1 MSTIKERAAALNLA
15 QKLCVRPLAISVATK
30 PAQASSIWSALIAH
44 LRSTVTVK
52 RRRVHL
58 KSHSDC
64 FLGSEAVDVLE
75 QQISHVRGANVSRDK
90 VVCVCQALLECNVFD
105 AVGTKVFGKDKKRDA
120 FQDSKSSLYRFVAG
134 CTPSVDELERGP
146 LGNGIQKL
154 FCSAEPD
161 RQMEQTCPTGPHV
174 ELLHLTPSPTH
185 TNPMKTVVSTK
196 LSVEPLVDSL
206 SPNRSHTD
214 AILPQSL
221 VDEVWQEHTLL
232 RLLNLV
238 DLPLLDGVLQCSQKP
253 ASPVTVLPLHTNPQ
267 LICSSN
273 HLDRQILKAFK
284 DSQEDQWLCAALDC
298 LDFLPDQPVV
308 ELSRE
313 LPHCVPY
320 DGINLSSSG
329 HSSDDQISLSP
340 SSLAQCK
347 MLLYETL
354 VKHYSNANKP
364 PLLPQHMADIYTAIT
379 DLLVKA
385 KMNKAL
391 EALQLSLKLLPHSYR
406 EELRRLLRFMS
417 LAADPKEMK
426 VDQEVENR
434 LVVNRAFSRAILHSK
449 VLSKQSEDLL
459 LVFMLSNITEIFKI
473 PGALHKEV
481 SEKLASLVQGK
492 QPDVA
497 GRPFSQQISS
507 RTYTDSTKKTTK
519 EELWNLLDNIHLD
532 PNMSTKERKKL
543 LRQFNQAHP
552 QIFHQY
558 FGDTAASV
566 I

>member
-1 MSTIKERAAALNLA
+1 FHSF
-15 QKLCVRPLAISVATK
+15 LAISVATK

-64 FLGSEAVDVLE
+64 FLGSEAVDH
-75 QQISHVRGANVSRDK
+75 IINSKNCANVSRDK

-120 FQDSKSSLYRFVAG
+120 FQDSKSSLYR
-134 CTPSVDELERGP
+134 C
-146 LGNGIQKL
+146 
-154 FCSAEPD
+154 
-161 RQMEQTCPTGPHV
+161 MEQTCPTGPHV

-267 LICSSN
+267 LICSNMLQS
-273 HLDRQILKAFK
+273 
-284 DSQEDQWLCAALDC
+284 LDC

-308 ELSRE
+308 ELSR
-313 LPHCVPY
+313 
-320 DGINLSSSG
+320 D
-329 HSSDDQISLSP
+329 
-340 SSLAQCK
+340 LAQCK

-497 GRPFSQQISS
+497 GKHMLYNKKKNK
-507 RTYTDSTKKTTK
+507 YTKTTK